1 MLRISSRKATTGAV
15 CSPER
20 QMSGVDTSLLK
31 RQVVFVVVQEGMAPK
46 PKVS

>member
-20 QMSGVDTSLLK
+20 QMSGVDTSLNTFGK
-31 RQVVFVVVQEGMAPK
+31 EWIATRAHCTVARTE
-46 PKVS
+46 